1 MGMAALA
8 ACNSQTSNDAP
19 EKGQLSADLV
29 KNPHSANGVDKDMLS
44 KMATIDFTDTM
55 HDFGTVHEGEIL
67 EYDFHFKNGGQ
78 SPLII
83 GSAAGSC
90 GCTVADY
97 PHEPVQP
104 GQEGIMKVKFNTTGK
119 SGYQEK
125 SVTISSNANRGLR
138 LLLIKAQV
146 EEKKD

>member
-1 MGMAALA
+1 MAAFA
-8 ACNSQTSNDAP
+8 ACNQPTSNNTP
-19 EKGQLSADLV
+19 EKGQLSTDLV
-29 KNPHSANGVDKDMLS
+29 QNPHSANGTDKNVLA
-44 KMATIDFTDTM
+44 KMPTIDFVDTM

-67 EYDFHFKNGGQ
+67 QYDFKFKNNGP

-97 PHEPVQP
+97 PHEPVRP
-104 GQEGIMKVKFNTTGK
+104 GQEGVMKVKFNSSGK
-119 SGYQEK
+119 TGYQEK
-125 SVTISSNANRGLR
+125 SVTISSNATRSIR

-146 EEKKD
+146 DEVKQ